1 MEVNKRWNLLRVQVC
16 KCVIKFCSLFELI
29 FFFCSFTKSG
39 MWTLFVY
46 ILFVFVTLKLQE
58 QFLSYKCN
66 SVQNSATIPANQ
78 RPLLTSQSC
87 CCQLIIQTKEKTQLL
102 LQRIHAHSKVC
113 PSLGASP
120 IWGPWMCHQLF
131 PPLRLKLWF
140 QLQSDPKVKH
150 PSRWRE
156 PKTCRSVI
164 LLMFV

>member
-1 MEVNKRWNLLRVQVC
+1 MEVNKHWNLLRVQVC

-29 FFFCSFTKSG
+29 FFAVLQSLGCGHFSTRVCDTE
-39 MWTLFVY
+39 
-46 ILFVFVTLKLQE
+46 VTGTISYK
-58 QFLSYKCN
+58 SYKCN

-78 RPLLTSQSC
+78 CRLLTSQSC